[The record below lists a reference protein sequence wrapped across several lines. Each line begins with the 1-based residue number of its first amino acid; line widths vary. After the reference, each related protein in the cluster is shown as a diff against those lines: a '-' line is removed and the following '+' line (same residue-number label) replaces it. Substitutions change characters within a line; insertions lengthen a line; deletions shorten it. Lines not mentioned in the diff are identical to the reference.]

1 MKTLE
6 EIKQMM
12 AVGDTAQADAAL
24 TETETSCTTK
34 DGVDAEEAYAAFVAA
49 NPDHPIVK
57 RMQGDDIHA
66 YRWRGQYFTLDGIN
80 QSDDRPN
87 DTTKADVEVKKQT
100 VAKFGMKRL
109 LFNFWLLGLSVAGF
123 ILGWFINFSWVWL
136 AVVVVGIIFVVPI
149 FMVFLGRIDVI
160 PPGLTDPQVMEYII
174 LWLMLTDVGMVVA
187 VVLKKFVF
195 TC

>member
-49 NPDHPIVK
+49 NPDHPIVN